1 MIKLITGAKGTGKT
15 KIIINMANDNV
26 DTAKGDIVFVTDTD
40 RYMYSLRYQIRVIN
54 TGCLKRAGQTAID
67 EKELIGFIRGILA
80 GNHDIESFYIDGAHR
95 MLARP
100 VAEMEDF
107 YTDLYAIA
115 KTTDT
120 KFILTV
126 SENEENFPE
135 FLKNIRESNEIRQY
149 ARPYADLLRRG
160 SDC

>member
-1 MIKLITGAKGTGKT
+1 MIKLITGSKGTGKT

-26 DTAKGDIVFVTDTD
+26 ETSAV
-40 RYMYSLRYQIRVIN
+40 
-54 TGCLKRAGQTAID
+54 D
-67 EKELIGFIRGILA
+67 ERELIGFIRGILA

-107 YTDLYAIA
+107 FTDIYNIA
-115 KTTDT
+115 KHTDT
-120 KFILTV
+120 RFILTV

-135 FLKNIRESNEIRQY
+135 FLKKYQAEE
-149 ARPYADLLRRG
+149 
-160 SDC
+160 